1 MGTLWQDVRYGI
13 RRLAHSPGFT
23 IVAVLTLAL
32 GIGANTAIF
41 SVIDAVLL
49 RPLPFPQSSRLVSVR
64 TVDAVRDRGN
74 PITSASYPDFFDW
87 RSENRVFSGITA
99 FRDSDFT
106 LTGIPQPLHLTGE
119 MVTAGF
125 FTTLGVGPRIG
136 RAFRPEEEKAG
147 HEVVILSHRL
157 WQTVFQS
164 DPKILGRLITLDGRG
179 YTVVGV
185 MPAGFHFPIETPPVE
200 LWTTISVDAKGK
212 TPMTAQRGA
221 HLLQVVARLKPG
233 VGLAQAQADMGRI
246 NANLKAQ
253 YPETNT
259 HFGGARVVP
268 ELDLLV
274 GNVKPALLVLFVA
287 VGLVLLI
294 ACVNVA
300 NLLLARSMARQKEM
314 AIRAALGAS
323 QGRIARQL
331 LAESIVL
338 SLAGGLVGLLLAAW
352 ATTGLVRL
360 VPQNI
365 PRMGQIGI
373 DGPVF
378 LFTLLASVATGML
391 FGLAPALHASKTG
404 LVEPLNESSRG
415 LSGGVRHQR
424 VRSALVVVEMGLA
437 LALLAG
443 AGLLIRSFSRLE
455 RVNPGFNP
463 QNLLT
468 FTFDLPDARYT
479 TEQQVNFYDQLLRRL
494 NALPGVRSAAA
505 IKPLPL
511 SSNNMDI
518 GFSVVG
524 RPSTPADRP
533 DSFFRLVSPGYFRTM
548 GIPLIEGREFNAHDT
563 RTSAPVV
570 IVNQSFARKYFPG
583 QDPVGQR
590 VVPGAADHPVK
601 KLPEYEIVGVVGNV
615 LSTNL
620 SDPPQP
626 EYYVPYSQIMFGGY
640 SIVVRADMAPEG
652 LASAVRGVVRG
663 MDPDVPVY
671 DMKTMDQYLG
681 TAVAEPRF
689 SMLLLS
695 IFAALALVLTAIGLY
710 GVIAYAVAQR
720 THEIG
725 IRIALG
731 AGPGDVLG
739 DVLGS
744 GARIALLGVVCG
756 TAGALAATRLLRGLL
771 YGVSASDPATFAA
784 VALLLFGVA
793 MLACYI
799 PARRAMRVDP
809 VIALRQE

>member
-1 MGTLWQDVRYGI
+1 MGAIWQDVRYGI

-49 RPLPFPQSSRLVSVR
+49 RPLPFPQASRLVSVR
-64 TVDAVRDRGN
+64 SVDTVRGGIPLN
-74 PITSASYPDFFDW
+74 SASYPDFFDW
-87 RSENRVFSGITA
+87 RSENHVFSGITA
-99 FRDSDFT
+99 FHDSDFT
-106 LTGIPQPLHLTGE
+106 LTGIPQPQHLTGE
-119 MVTAGF
+119 MVTSGF
-125 FTTLGVGPRIG
+125 FETLGVSPQIG
-136 RAFRPEEEKAG
+136 RGFHPEEEKAG

-157 WQTVFQS
+157 WQTVFQG

-185 MPAGFHFPIETPPVE
+185 MPAGFHFPIETPAVE
-200 LWTTISVDAKGK
+200 LWTAISTDAEGK
-212 TPMTAQRGA
+212 TPMTVQRGA
-221 HLLQVVARLKPG
+221 HFLHVVARLKPG
-233 VGLAQAQADMGRI
+233 VSLAQAQADMSRI
-246 NANLKAQ
+246 TANLKAQ

-259 HFGGARVVP
+259 HFGAARVVP

-274 GNVKPALLVLFVA
+274 GNVKPALVVLFFA

-300 NLLLARSMARQKEM
+300 NLLLARSMTRQKEM

-323 QGRIARQL
+323 QTRIARQL
-331 LAESIVL
+331 LVESVVL
-338 SLAGGLVGLLLAAW
+338 SLAGGLVGLLSAAW
-352 ATTGLVRL
+352 ATTGLMRL
-360 VPQNI
+360 VPQSI

-373 DGPVF
+373 DGSVF
-378 LFTLLASVATGML
+378 LFTLLVSVATGIL

-404 LVEPLNESSRG
+404 LVGPLNESGRG
-415 LSGGVRHQR
+415 LSAGVGRQR
-424 VRSALVVVEMGLA
+424 VRSVLVVVEMGLA
-437 LALLAG
+437 LALLAA

-455 RVNPGFNP
+455 KVNPGFNP

-468 FTFDLPDARYT
+468 FTFDLPVARYT
-479 TEQQVNFYDQLLRRL
+479 TEQQVNFYDRLLRRL
-494 NALPGVRSAAA
+494 DALPGVRSAAS
-505 IKPLPL
+505 ITPLPL
-511 SSNNMDI
+511 SGDNIDI
-518 GFSVVG
+518 GFSIVG
-524 RPSTPADRP
+524 QPTAPGNGP
-533 DSFFRLVSPGYFRTM
+533 DSLFRLVSPGYFRTM
-548 GIPLIEGREFNAHDT
+548 GIPLIEGREFNAQDT

-570 IVNQSFARKYFPG
+570 VVNQAFAQKYFPG
-583 QDPVGQR
+583 EDAVGKR
-590 VVPGAADHPVK
+590 VVPGASDHDVK

-615 LSTNL
+615 LSANL
-620 SDPPQP
+620 SDTPKP
-626 EYYVPYSQIMFGGY
+626 EYYAPYSQIMFSGLA
-640 SIVVRADMAPEG
+640 IVVRADMAPEG

-663 MDPDVPVY
+663 MDPDVPLY

-681 TAVAEPRF
+681 ASVAEPRF

-731 AGPGDVLG
+731 AGPADVLG
-739 DVLGS
+739 QVLGA
-744 GARIALLGVVCG
+744 GARIALVGVACG

-771 YGVSASDPATFAA
+771 FGVSASDPATFAA

-793 MLACYI
+793 MLACYV

>member
-1 MGTLWQDVRYGI
+1 MGTLLQDVRYGL
-13 RRLAHSPGFT
+13 RRLSHSPGFT

-41 SVIDAVLL
+41 SVIDTVLL
-49 RPLPFPQSSRLVSVR
+49 RPLPFPQSSRLVSARAVDTVR
-64 TVDAVRDRGN
+64 GGIPLN
-74 PITSASYPDFFDW
+74 SASYPDFFDW
-87 RSENRVFSGITA
+87 RSENQVFSGMTA
-99 FRDSDFT
+99 FHDSDFT
-106 LTGIPQPLHLTGE
+106 LTGIPQPTHLTGE
-119 MVTAGF
+119 MVTADF
-125 FTTLGVGPRIG
+125 FTTLGVRPEIG

-147 HEVVILSHRL
+147 HEVVMLSHRL
-157 WQTVFQS
+157 WRTVFHD
-164 DPKILGRLITLDGRG
+164 DPKIVGRLVTLDGRG

-185 MPAGFHFPIETPPVE
+185 MQAGFHFPIQTPEVE
-200 LWTTISVDAKGK
+200 LWTTISVDAEGK
-212 TPMTAQRGA
+212 TPMTTERGA
-221 HLLQVVARLKPG
+221 HFLQVVARLKPG
-233 VGLAQAQADMGRI
+233 VGLAQAQADMSKI
-246 NANLKAQ
+246 AANLKAQ

-259 HFGGARVVP
+259 HFGAAQVVP
-268 ELDLLV
+268 ELDRLV
-274 GNVKPALLVLFVA
+274 GHLKPALMVLFVA

-300 NLLLARSMARQKEM
+300 NLLLARSMTRQKEM

-331 LAESIVL
+331 LAESVVL
-338 SLAGGLVGLLLAAW
+338 SLVGGLLGLLLAAW
-352 ATTGLVRL
+352 ATAGLVRL
-360 VPQNI
+360 VPQSV

-373 DGPVF
+373 DGSVF
-378 LFTLLASVATGML
+378 LFTLLVSVATGIL
-391 FGLAPALHASKTG
+391 FGFAPALHSSKAG
-404 LVEPLNESSRG
+404 LVGPLNETGRG

-455 RVNPGFNP
+455 KVNPGFNP
-463 QNLLT
+463 QRMLT

-479 TEQQVNFYDQLLRRL
+479 TEQQVTFYDQLLRRL
-494 NALPGVRSAAA
+494 DALPGVRSAAL
-505 IKPLPL
+505 ITPLPL
-511 SSNNMDI
+511 GGNNIDI
-518 GFSVVG
+518 GFSIVG
-524 RPSTPADRP
+524 RPTAPGNGP
-533 DSFFRLVSPGYFRTM
+533 DSLFRLVSPGYFHTM
-548 GIPLIEGREFNAHDT
+548 GIPLIEGREFNAQDT

-570 IVNQSFARKYFPG
+570 VVNQAFARKYFPG
-583 QDPVGQR
+583 QDAVGQR

-601 KLPEYEIVGVVGNV
+601 KLPDYEIVGVVGNV
-615 LSTNL
+615 LSRDL
-620 SDPPQP
+620 SDPPRP
-626 EYYVPYSQIMFGGY
+626 EYYAPYSQIMFGGY

-652 LASAVRGVVRG
+652 LANAVREVIRG
-663 MDPDVPVY
+663 MDHDVPVY
-671 DMKTMDQYLG
+671 NMKTMDQYLG

-695 IFAALALVLTAIGLY
+695 IFAGLALVLTTIGLY

-739 DVLGS
+739 EVLGS
-744 GARIALLGVVCG
+744 GARIALLGVACG
-756 TAGALAATRLLRGLL
+756 TAGALVATRLLRGLL
-771 YGVSASDPATFAA
+771 FGISASDPATFAA

-799 PARRAMRVDP
+799 PARRATRVDP